1 MHNEEQLDEL
11 LTCRLDSSRR
21 SAAPC
26 TIVIFGASGDLT
38 ARKLIPALY
47 HLHLEK
53 QLPRPFRIIGF
64 SRSEKSDEGWRGE
77 LRSGLERFSR
87 TRPIDEAAWAE
98 FSAGISYCRGD
109 LSDARAYASLAGCI
123 QKADSE
129 KLRRNLLFY
138 LAVSPSQFA
147 EVVERLHEANLL
159 RKEPSGDFWQRVVVE
174 KPFGHDL
181 ASARKLNS
189 DLTRF
194 AHEKQIFRIDHYLGK
209 DTVQNILAF
218 RFANSLME
226 PLWNRRYIDHVQITV
241 AEEVGVEHRGGY
253 YEKSGAL
260 RDMIQ
265 NHLMQL
271 LCYIAMESPVSFDAD
286 EIRNKKVDVLR
297 AIRPI
302 RSEHVHE
309 HAVRGQ
315 YDAGWFRGTQVPAYR
330 SEQDVSPESRT
341 ETFAAVRLQIDN
353 WRWHGVPFYMR
364 SGKRM
369 ASRVSEIVIQFR
381 PVPHLLFPP
390 STVPDIQ
397 PNRLVMRIQP
407 EEGIWMRIQ
416 AKQPGS
422 PMRLQAVAM
431 NFLYK
436 EAFKAP
442 EPEAYETLLLD
453 VILGDATQFMR
464 ADQVEAAWK
473 VVMPIITAWENVPP
487 TDFPNY
493 AAGSWGPDAAVTLLA
508 RDGRNWWVPDLR
520 ENSHG

>member
-1 MHNEEQLDEL
+1 MEN
-11 LTCRLDSSRR
+11 SKR
-21 SAAPC
+21 SEP
-26 TIVIFGASGDLT
+26 TIVVIFGASGDLT
-38 ARKLIPALY
+38 SRKLLPALFNLY
-47 HLHLEK
+47 LDKL
-53 QLPRPFRIIGF
+53 LPNRLSVVGIDRTA
-64 SRSEKSDEGWRGE
+64 KSDEEFRK
-77 LRSGLERFSR
+77 LMRDAVDKFSR
-87 TRPIDEAAWAE
+87 RGKVADGPWSE
-98 FSAGISYCRGD
+98 FAGD
-109 LSDARAYASLAGCI
+109 LHTLAGDFGDKATF
-123 QKADSE
+123 QKLTDIINAKKKEWGSDVG
-129 KLRRNLLFY
+129 LLFY
-138 LAVSPSQFA
+138 LATPPSVMEMIA
-147 EVVERLHEANLL
+147 KGL
-159 RKEPSGDFWQRVVVE
+159 GDAGLTADRSRSRIVCE
-174 KPFGHDL
+174 KPFGRDL
-181 ASARKLNS
+181 DSAKELNAKLLNVF
-189 DLTRF
+189 T
-194 AHEKQIFRIDHYLGK
+194 EKQIYRIDHYLGK

-271 LCYIAMESPVSFDAD
+271 LCYVAMESPVSFAAD

-302 RSEHVHE
+302 RMESVHE

-330 SEQDVSPESRT
+330 SEPGVSPESST

-364 SGKRM
+364 SGKRLP
-369 ASRVSEIVIQFR
+369 SRVSEIVIQFR

-390 STVPDIQ
+390 TTVPDIQ
-397 PNRLVMRIQP
+397 PNRLVLRIQP
-407 EEGIWMRIQ
+407 DEGIWMRIQ

-436 EAFKAP
+436 EAFKLP

-464 ADQVEAAWK
+464 ADQVEAAWE

-493 AAGSWGPDAAVTLLA
+493 AAGSWGPDSAVTLLA
-508 RDGRNWWVPDLR
+508 RDGRNWWVPDMR